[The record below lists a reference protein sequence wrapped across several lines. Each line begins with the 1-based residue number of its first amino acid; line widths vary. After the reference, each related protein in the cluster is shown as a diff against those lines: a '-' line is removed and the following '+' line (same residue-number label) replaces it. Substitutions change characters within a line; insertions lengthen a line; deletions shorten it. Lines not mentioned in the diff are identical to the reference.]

1 MSLASKSC
9 EVIIDSTILRT
20 SASNCARIYNDG
32 LARSALNLI
41 LPPVP
46 SKSLILVVEDVWDSL
61 MLYWLL
67 TDCDEQGEVLEL
79 IHVAPS
85 QAKRLRPALKARNK
99 RMEGPGQEAWNHACE
114 LCCWVDTK
122 TDGTQSMFSF
132 MNYSI
137 LLKVPLL

>member
-1 MSLASKSC
+1 
-9 EVIIDSTILRT
+9 
-20 SASNCARIYNDG
+20 
-32 LARSALNLI
+32 
-41 LPPVP
+41 
-46 SKSLILVVEDVWDSL
+46 

-122 TDGTQSMFSF
+122 TDGSQSTLFSIPSPF
-132 MNYSI
+132 DST
-137 LLKVPLL
+137 LLKQFLL